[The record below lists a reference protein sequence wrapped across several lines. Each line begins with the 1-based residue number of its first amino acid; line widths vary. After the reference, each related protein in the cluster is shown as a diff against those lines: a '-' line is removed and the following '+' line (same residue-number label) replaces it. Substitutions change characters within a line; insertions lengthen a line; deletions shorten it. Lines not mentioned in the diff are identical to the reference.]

1 MALGKSIRDLERE
14 TGIHRGRLSP
24 IERGML
30 PNLNEH
36 VLIEGALSRWE
47 QGA

>member
-24 IERGML
+24 IERGMQ
-30 PNLNEH
+30 PNLHEH

-47 QGA
+47 QAS